1 MSLCLRGRLNN
12 VWIGIFKHARILVLS
27 PYYFCYMLYITGFVS
42 SPAGDVRV
50 GRFCFLSCVGV
61 GVCV

>member
-12 VWIGIFKHARILVLS
+12 VWIGIFKHARIFVLS
-27 PYYFCYMLYITGFVS
+27 PYYFCYMLYITGFAS